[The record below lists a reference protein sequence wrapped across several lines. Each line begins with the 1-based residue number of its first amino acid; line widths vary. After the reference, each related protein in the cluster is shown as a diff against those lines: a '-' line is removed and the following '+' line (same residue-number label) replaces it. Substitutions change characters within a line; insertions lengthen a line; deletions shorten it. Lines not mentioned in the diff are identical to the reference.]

1 MNEKNKMILK
11 LVLIAVMITIILLFG
26 DHNYGFQ
33 YEF

>member
-1 MNEKNKMILK
+1 MSERKKLILK
-11 LVLIAVMITIILLFG
+11 LVMIAMMIAVILLFG